1 MLGLFPTDTFT
12 PILSSSSQALTL
24 DLSTRIDSNTC
35 WVYTS
40 PNARLTDVVRGALGS
55 GVRKAES
62 SVIISCHP
70 GSDQN
75 DKGSSHQSVT
85 ERPQMKG
92 GRGLLPLTITTLR
105 TYFWQNSV
113 EMLKEKSHCSFHVP
127 LCFGPLLKFGPNFF

>member
-24 DLSTRIDSNTC
+24 DISIRIDSNTC
-35 WVYTS
+35 WLYIS

-75 DKGSSHQSVT
+75 DRGSSHQGVT

-92 GRGLLPLTITTLR
+92 GRGLLPFDSNHFKDIFLAKQCGDVKREISLQLPCP
-105 TYFWQNSV
+105 FVLWASA
-113 EMLKEKSHCSFHVP
+113 
-127 LCFGPLLKFGPNFF
+127 